1 MMDKERT
8 HDECEKENEYKES
21 IKYFMNEMTQQKFEK
36 LFTNQI
42 EIKPYPFNMIR
53 RLKNDR

>member
-21 IKYFMNEMTQQKFEK
+21 IKYFMNEMTQQEFEN
-36 LFTNQI
+36 LFTNKI